1 MFDARAVVLNT
12 KVYVG
17 GGCFRTPKGEE
28 NIYAYN
34 PITDTWEM
42 FQGPIR
48 YSALAINQNKLLLVG
63 GLKRSTVTNHLWVYE
78 GEQTWT
84 QPLPPMPTRRSG
96 ASAVV
101 YQDYLIVAGG
111 LDDTDKQLDTV
122 EVFNGL
128 QWSTTDPLPYG
139 SWFMK
144 ATVHDGYYYLMG
156 GNEQSSVFYASL
168 QELIMKSTYLHHC
181 RRTLQALVAAG
192 FQARRIPRRFVKLAC
207 ETLEAVCSTPIQLY
221 SPLAKSW
228 LPGSWDTA
236 WTLPRTTSVWKMLTD
251 TPHECSSA
259 ATFGGALVAV
269 GGKPFQSTI
278 HMYVPL
284 TQSWVPVGKMPLGL
298 EDTLTITLPTGE
310 LLMIA
315 GTESYDSYDKEYST
329 CVYKAELH

>member
-1 MFDARAVVLNT
+1 MLKSTSWNVQCPGSGPQYQSL
-12 KVYVG
+12 
-17 GGCFRTPKGEE
+17 CCTPKGEE

-34 PITDTWEM
+34 PIADTWEM

-48 YSALAINQNKLLLVG
+48 YSALAMYKNKLLLVG
-63 GLKRSTVTNHLWVYE
+63 GLRKSTVTNRLWVYE

-84 QPLPPMPTRRSG
+84 QPLPPMPTSRCA

-101 YQDYLIVAGG
+101 YQEYIIVAGG
-111 LDDTDKQLDTV
+111 LHDLTNRHLDTV

-139 SWFMK
+139 SCFMK

-156 GNEQSSVFYASL
+156 GNKQSSVFYASL
-168 QELIMKSTYLHHC
+168 QELIRKSTYLHHC
-181 RRTLQALVAAG
+181 RRTLQAAV
-192 FQARRIPRRFVKLAC
+192 FQVRRIPRRFVKLAC
-207 ETLEAVCSTPIQLY
+207 ETLEAVCSTPIQMY

-228 LPGSWDTA
+228 VPGSWDTA

-251 TPHECSSA
+251 TPHNYSSSA
-259 ATFGGALVAV
+259 VFGGALVAV
-269 GGKPFQSTI
+269 GGEPFQSTI
-278 HMYVPL
+278 HMYIPL

-310 LLMIA
+310 LLMIG
-315 GTESYDSYDKEYST
+315 GTESDDSVDKEYSSR
-329 CVYKAELH
+329 VYKAELH